1 MSNKDLMSLVEI
13 AIEIQSENPEKTTF
27 INLYNKVCEIKG
39 FSEEEKR
46 SHIAQFYTD
55 ITACGDFIYCGDDL
69 WDLKRNQKLE
79 ALEKEFQTEHAGFEE
94 EEEEKQRPKP
104 RRKSSK
110 RAKSP
115 LELEE
120 EENREE
126 IESEDQAYETQ
137 MAYDDEDYDSQDDD
151 EDYNSYERDFDSE
164 LDEDDDTDYD
174 EDDFDEDKYN
184 SIMDEYENQYD
195 D

>member
-1 MSNKDLMSLVEI
+1 MNNKDLMSLVEI
-13 AIEIQSENPEKTTF
+13 AIEIQSENPERRTF
-27 INLYNKVCEIKG
+27 NELYDMVCQEKG
-39 FSEEEKR
+39 FTAEEKR

-137 MAYDDEDYDSQDDD
+137 MTYDDEDYDSQDDD